1 MKYTYPI
8 VMSKSNDG
16 YFVPIPD
23 FNIATQ
29 ENDFDE
35 AIFMARD
42 AIGIMGITL
51 EDDGEEL
58 PKPNSSVITKERET
72 DIISQVE
79 VDFKQYRKKYE
90 SIR

>member
-8 VMSKSNDG
+8 VMSKSKDG
-16 YFVPIPD
+16 YFVSIPD

-29 ENDFDE
+29 GNDFDE

-58 PKPNSSVITKERET
+58 PKPNSSIMTKEKEE

-79 VDFKQYRKKYE
+79 VDFEEYRKKYE
-90 SIR
+90 RIR